1 MKKILIL
8 GSDSMAGHIIFN
20 YFNDQNDFEVYGLT
34 GSEFINEDDA
44 YKIKLKRINPNIIIN
59 TLRIVV
65 DACEDSPEVALY
77 LNSYFPKILEKQ
89 YINSKTKIIQLS
101 TDCVFSGKRGSYRE
115 EDVPDGCSNYSRTK
129 FCGEIVNNKDLTI
142 RTSYIGPNLIDKSEE
157 LFDWLLKQKDIVS
170 GFSNAYWN
178 GITTLELAKLI
189 NELII
194 LDIKGIYH
202 LASREVI
209 SKYELLSLINK
220 KWKLCMLKIKEVN
233 LDNKIDRSLM
243 DTRGKVKIINY
254 EKMFDELYAYMHTHT
269 DLYKHYNI

>member
-34 GSEFINEDDA
+34 GSEFINGDDA
-44 YKIKLKRINPNIIIN
+44 YKIKLERINPNIIIN

-115 EDVPDGCSNYSRTK
+115 EDVPDGYSNYSRTK

>member
-34 GSEFINEDDA
+34 GSEFINGDDA
-44 YKIKLKRINPNIIIN
+44 YKIKLERINPNIIIN

-77 LNSYFPKILEKQ
+77 LNSYFPKIIEKQ

-101 TDCVFSGKRGSYRE
+101 TDCVFSGKRGGYRE
-115 EDVPDGCSNYSRTK
+115 DDVPDGWSNYSRTK

-142 RTSYIGPNLIDKSEE
+142 RTSYIGPNLIDISEE
-157 LFDWLLKQKDIVS
+157 LFDWFLKQEDTVF
-170 GFSNAYWN
+170 GYNNAYWN
-178 GITTLELAKLI
+178 GITTLELAKSIDKLI
-189 NELII
+189 KLNISGL
-194 LDIKGIYH
+194 YH
-202 LASREVI
+202 LASHDII
-209 SKYELLSLINK
+209 SKYELLSFFNK
-220 KWKLCMLKIKEVN
+220 KWKSCMLKIIEVN

-254 EKMFDELYAYMHTHT
+254 EKMFDELYVYMHSNP